1 MRYGKE
7 GMALANR
14 NPVKDLQ
21 DEVTCAIC
29 LDHFKDPVSIECGH
43 CFCRACIV
51 QTWRGIRTNFP
62 CPQCRKTSKWKFL
75 RPNRLLENVVDISN
89 RLLFTKEKEECIK
102 HCKKHQE
109 PLKFYCQVDAEEIC
123 VICRESVD
131 HRSHVV
137 LPVEETTTDFKVD
150 IQERLKALRSKAADI
165 KKIKDEEEETA
176 CKLQDEIVQKR
187 KMVASEFEALRQLLA
202 DQEKHITHRLENMQ
216 KTVMQKHKDRISQ
229 LNAQLSSTQ
238 KRINDLE
245 KNAGAFCQEL
255 KASSARSNF
264 EFSHLQSRDP
274 GICSQPQ
281 SSKSR
286 PDFHKAKAVPLSFD
300 LKTINQNL
308 LVTCNRKCVK
318 YVEDPISRFPCPERF
333 DSKPCVLANA
343 GFRSGR
349 YYWEVEVGGG
359 IYWTIGVAKSSVRRK
374 GPFRIEPNGGIWA
387 IGLLGMYMD
396 RYYAFTNPDTL
407 LNPRAHPERIG
418 VYLNCDEGCVSFYNA
433 VNFEHL
439 FTFKSLQV
447 HDKIFPF
454 FCVGAVG
461 TELRLD
467 DE

>member
-1 MRYGKE
+1 
-7 GMALANR
+7 MALANR

-245 KNAGAFCQEL
+245 KNAGAFCQV
-255 KASSARSNF
+255 RN
-264 EFSHLQSRDP
+264 
-274 GICSQPQ
+274 
-281 SSKSR
+281 
-286 PDFHKAKAVPLSFD
+286 
-300 LKTINQNL
+300 
-308 LVTCNRKCVK
+308 
-318 YVEDPISRFPCPERF
+318 
-333 DSKPCVLANA
+333 
-343 GFRSGR
+343 
-349 YYWEVEVGGG
+349 VG
-359 IYWTIGVAKSSVRRK
+359 YSDV
-374 GPFRIEPNGGIWA
+374 F
-387 IGLLGMYMD
+387 
-396 RYYAFTNPDTL
+396 
-407 LNPRAHPERIG
+407 
-418 VYLNCDEGCVSFYNA
+418 
-433 VNFEHL
+433 
-439 FTFKSLQV
+439 
-447 HDKIFPF
+447 
-454 FCVGAVG
+454 
-461 TELRLD
+461 
-467 DE
+467 